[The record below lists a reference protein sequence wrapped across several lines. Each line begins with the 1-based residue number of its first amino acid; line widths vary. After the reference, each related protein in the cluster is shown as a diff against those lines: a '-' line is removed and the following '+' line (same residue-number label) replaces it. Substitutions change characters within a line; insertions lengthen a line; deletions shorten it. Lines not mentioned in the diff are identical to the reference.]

1 MKTGFVFLSLIFFSV
16 FALFSKEK
24 CEYSFDP
31 STTKVK
37 FAAFKFTEKARVE
50 GQFDSFKVIG
60 NPSAFSMQD
69 LARKVKFSVL
79 VESINTGNAER
90 DGKIKKY
97 FFNEM
102 KNTKELSGYFRNIKI
117 SNQSGTGELVLR
129 MNQRERSVPVTLT
142 LNDTEVKLQ
151 GSLDVLDWNAQKSLE
166 SLNRE
171 CSALHTG
178 KDGVSKL
185 WSEVE
190 ISLITQL
197 KKSCK

>member
-1 MKTGFVFLSLIFFSV
+1 MKTKLVFLSLLFLSV
-16 FALFSKEK
+16 SVLFSKEK

-31 STTKVK
+31 SATKVK

-50 GQFDSFKVIG
+50 GQFDSFQVIG
-60 NPSAFSMQD
+60 NPTAFSMQD
-69 LARKVKFSVL
+69 LARKVRFSVL
-79 VESINTGNAER
+79 VESINTGNPER
-90 DGKIKKY
+90 DSKIKKF

-117 SNQSGTGELVLR
+117 SKGLGTGELVLK
-129 MNQRERSVPVTLT
+129 MNQRERSIPITLT
-142 LNDTEVKLQ
+142 LNDVEVKLQ
-151 GSLDVLDWNAQKSLE
+151 GTLDVLDWNAQKSLE
-166 SLNRE
+166 ALNRE

-178 KDGVSKL
+178 QDGISKL